1 MLLRRI
7 AFYSFRCW
15 TICKLCVW
23 VSVIESKW
31 NIQNALLLT
40 SSGQCPYFNVLAIS
54 FDFSWNYSY
63 FCLLRAFNSLR
74 CWFIIPWF
82 FLFLLFVRYTPSISP
97 LIRPVIRNWS
107 YYTHS
112 ISLWFC
118 PASAIN
124 SIYTYIFDICVT
136 LFCGLLFLFLVFVFF
151 SRYCVCLK
159 CVHGCVFNFFRH
171 RHRHHLRCP
180 CRRRCCLR
188 CRASFCSLQTIIAA
202 IFAVFAIV
210 FIAILQHLLSVAP
223 PSSHSAMCAQIVSD
237 LSVTQYWL
245 TDQRETVRDGAHTR
259 TLLATSQQ

>member
-23 VSVIESKW
+23 VSVVESKW

-40 SSGQCPYFNVLAIS
+40 SSGQWPYFNVLAIS

-63 FCLLRAFNSLR
+63 FCLLRALNSLR

-151 SRYCVCLK
+151 RGTVCVWSACTDVCL
-159 CVHGCVFNFFRH
+159 
-171 RHRHHLRCP
+171 
-180 CRRRCCLR
+180 
-188 CRASFCSLQTIIAA
+188 
-202 IFAVFAIV
+202 IFFAIV
-210 FIAILQHLLSVAP
+210 IVIIFVVRVVAVAVSVVELVFVHYKRSSLQFLPYL
-223 PSSHSAMCAQIVSD
+223 
-237 LSVTQYWL
+237 
-245 TDQRETVRDGAHTR
+245 R
-259 TLLATSQQ
+259 